1 MSMNKR
7 FKAMLLLVLLS
18 MTCGACTGRL
28 VPAHQAPEPVRSR
41 YAAVVTAAP
50 GDTLESLARSWLKDG
65 RKAWQIAAYNN
76 INTVTPGQK
85 VIIPLRPAA
94 RGGLQLR
101 GYQTVPVLVYDHL
114 VGTTSRKGRLS
125 ANDFEQ
131 QLRQLKTK
139 GFTTLS
145 LDDFHDFTSLKAWL
159 PPLSV
164 LICLDSTEQWVYEIA
179 FPLLKQNGMQAAVF
193 VAANAVGGKNQ
204 MTWEQLGQMTQAGFS
219 IGSRGLTGRDLTRT
233 RNGESTEAYLNRID
247 AEIRESRRA
256 LENKLNQ
263 PCLDFA
269 YPNGAF
275 NDFLI
280 AVLKKHGY
288 RSGYGRG
295 QGSNPF
301 FVDDFKIRRTRVAEP
316 WQAKRFQEQLST
328 FRPMELR

>member
-1 MSMNKR
+1 MNKR
-7 FKAMLLLVLLS
+7 FRALLLLVLLS
-18 MTCGACTGRL
+18 MTCGACTGL
-28 VPAHQAPEPVRSR
+28 SPAHQTPEPVRSR

-65 RKAWQIAAYNN
+65 RKAWQIAAFNN
-76 INTVTPGQK
+76 INAVTPGQK
-85 VIIPLRPAA
+85 VVIPLRPAA
-94 RGGLQLR
+94 RGGLQLS

-114 VGTTSRKGRLS
+114 VDATSRKGRLC
-125 ANDFEQ
+125 AKDFEQ
-131 QLRQLKTK
+131 QLGQLKAK
-139 GFTTLS
+139 GFTTLN
-145 LDDFHDFTSLKAWL
+145 LDDFHDFASLKAWL

-164 LICLDSTEQWVYEIA
+164 LICLDSNERWVYEIA
-179 FPLLKQNGMQAAVF
+179 FPLLKQHGMQAAVF
-193 VAANAVGGKNQ
+193 ITANAVGGKNQ
-204 MTWEQLGQMTQAGFS
+204 MTWDQLGQMARAGFS
-219 IGSRGLTGRDLTRT
+219 IGSRGLTGRDLTRV
-233 RNGESTEAYLNRID
+233 RKGETTEACLNRIE
-247 AEIRESRRA
+247 AEIRDSRRA

-288 RSGYGRG
+288 RNGYGRE

-316 WQAKRFQEQLST
+316 WQANRFQEQLST
-328 FRPMELR
+328 FHPMELR